1 MSYVILELHGN
12 MPDWCMLQVITQ
24 LGQYFKY
31 RLGQMADTI
40 CISTLSLSPSPSC
53 RLVHRLPQQGKA
65 PLSQTPIPTM
75 LKVGIVGVICTA
87 WYVTALVVCSLLW
100 YLLHIPSQ
108 FFHLQKHKQKEE
120 TTPFGVRLQRS
131 LVIYQAVVHLQSCM
145 QVLVTEC
152 RQLRRELG
160 QDSALGLQS
169 LEAPRFSKRARQME
183 PEMELAADAAVHLS
197 EMHAGHLRSVRAPL

>member
-1 MSYVILELHGN
+1 
-12 MPDWCMLQVITQ
+12 
-24 LGQYFKY
+24 
-31 RLGQMADTI
+31 
-40 CISTLSLSPSPSC
+40 
-53 RLVHRLPQQGKA
+53 
-65 PLSQTPIPTM
+65 M

-87 WYVTALVVCSLLW
+87 WYVITLWPAAYCGTYCTYLVSSS
-100 YLLHIPSQ
+100 IFS
-108 FFHLQKHKQKEE
+108 KTNKKKE
-120 TTPFGVRLQRS
+120 TTPFGVRFQRS
-131 LVIYQAVVHLQSCM
+131 LVIYKAVVHLQSCM

>member
-1 MSYVILELHGN
+1 MFIDCSTKAKHRYHKPHTDRAESGHSRGNLH
-12 MPDWCMLQVITQ
+12 
-24 LGQYFKY
+24 
-31 RLGQMADTI
+31 
-40 CISTLSLSPSPSC
+40 SLVC
-53 RLVHRLPQQGKA
+53 NFAVA
-65 PLSQTPIPTM
+65 
-75 LKVGIVGVICTA
+75 
-87 WYVTALVVCSLLW
+87 CSLLW

-108 FFHLQKHKQKEE
+108 FFYLQKEDQKEE
-120 TTPFGVRLQRS
+120 TTPFGVRIKGS

-145 QVLVTEC
+145 QVLVIEC

-197 EMHAGHLRSVRAPL
+197 EMHAGHLRSVRAPLQYLCDVKACLQLVMPVIPCNVKACL